1 MKKLCY
7 HVVFLAM
14 MISCKQADKQTD
26 KKSSLAKGSM
36 VGCAPQITDKAWY
49 SAGTKAPKL
58 KGLEGIEFEVSTNN
72 KEAQA
77 YFNQGMMFYAFVGV
91 FPCLVRRLH
100 QQTIF
105 YVDQSITCVS
115 HPKLSFPV

>member
-1 MKKLCY
+1 MRKLFY

-14 MISCKQADKQTD
+14 IISCNQADKQTD

-36 VGCAPQITDKAWY
+36 VGCAPQITDKSWY

-58 KGLEGIEFEVSTNN
+58 KGLEGI
-72 KEAQA
+72 
-77 YFNQGMMFYAFVGV
+77 FYAFVGV